1 MRELSS
7 IISRDIYSQNPN
19 VKWDD
24 IVGLDDAKRLL
35 KEAVVMPIKYPKC
48 ECFVYFATLLSCFQA
63 VFGTAVT
70 VEGCS
75 NVWPAR
81 YRQDSTRKGGGNRVQ
96 DDILQH
102 QRLDYC

>member
-48 ECFVYFATLLSCFQA
+48 DRFLTILLNRFLGCFR
-63 VFGTAVT
+63 
-70 VEGCS
+70 
-75 NVWPAR
+75 AR
-81 YRQDSTRKGGGNRVQ
+81 YRLGRAF
-96 DDILQH
+96 
-102 QRLDYC
+102 